1 MEQKNPFKGNIR
13 NSSKHGFADN
23 WNSVSGGVVK
33 IKNRNDTNDS
43 K

>member
-1 MEQKNPFKGNIR
+1 MEQKNPFKGYTNPA
-13 NSSKHGFADN
+13 NKHGFADN

-33 IKNRNDTNDS
+33 IKNRNDVNDA